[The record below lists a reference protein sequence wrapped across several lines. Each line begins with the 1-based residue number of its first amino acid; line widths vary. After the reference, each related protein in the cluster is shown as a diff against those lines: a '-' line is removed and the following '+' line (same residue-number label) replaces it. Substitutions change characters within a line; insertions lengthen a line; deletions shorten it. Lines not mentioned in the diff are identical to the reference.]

1 MRIELIEIPDTAHTV
16 VETPTGR
23 IVDLCATRADAE
35 ATAAFLGALWGHG
48 YHTRPTDRADLAEL
62 FDFRLVSR

>member
-16 VETPTGR
+16 VETATR
-23 IVDLCATRADAE
+23 RAVDLCDTLHDAQ
-35 ATAAFLGALWGHG
+35 ATARDLSRLTGNG
-48 YHTRPTDRADLAEL
+48 YHCRPTDRADLAEL